1 MHLRLTSTITF
12 VLPSAILCA
21 VTRSKANKDLCVVVD
36 KDAKNIDRNVLSE
49 SDIVNAASSSK
60 LPQEKER

>member
-21 VTRSKANKDLCVVVD
+21 VTRSKANKDLWVVVD
-36 KDAKNIDRNVLSE
+36 KDAKNIDRILVYS
-49 SDIVNAASSSK
+49 NAS
-60 LPQEKER
+60 